1 MAATDVPGNEEHL
14 SKAIP
19 ASSRQDRSFC
29 GDSKPAHVGGHG
41 GVTFSNRF
49 MT

>member
-1 MAATDVPGNEEHL
+1 MAATDVPGNEEH
-14 SKAIP
+14 SKVIP